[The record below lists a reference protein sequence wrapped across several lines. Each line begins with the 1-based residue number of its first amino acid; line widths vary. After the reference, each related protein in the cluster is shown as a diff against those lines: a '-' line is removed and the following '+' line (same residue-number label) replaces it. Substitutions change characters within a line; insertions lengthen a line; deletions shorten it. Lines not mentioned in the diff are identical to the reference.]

1 MTTNASQPATKR
13 FELQGPLGTAEPTTV
28 ATRPRILA
36 LLRSEDQP
44 TKVGIES
51 RLAALAARTP
61 PEEAGTAG
69 YTTSASALEDRAV
82 HEATVVDTE
91 LAERIATEMALAQD
105 GAAAD
110 RPHAAA
116 LVATKRLGKYRLL
129 RLLSSGRTSHVY
141 LARLAGPA
149 GFARHLA
156 IKLLREEHEGD
167 PDRVD
172 AFLEKARLFATLHHG
187 NIAQICD
194 IGADGTSRY
203 MVMDYLH
210 GTTLRT
216 VLRRAPSGLPL
227 AFAITAISSCAEAL
241 HHARA
246 RQSGEAHRILRIAP
260 SCVMACSDG
269 AIKLVNLG
277 HTRSPAIKLG
287 DHEFAYLAP
296 EQARGESCDAR
307 GEVFA
312 LGVMLY
318 ELLAGAH
325 PFLDPSSEPTSRT
338 TRDRL
343 LYTEVEP
350 LTTHVPH
357 LPSELSAVVM
367 TAIARDPDLRYR
379 DCREFGEAL
388 FSVAARLG
396 LRLGPAAVRH
406 LVSLLPNM
414 QPAKGPA
421 LAPISHSTVVA
432 DVRSIEAKSDG
443 MATPTCQPACP
454 PVSPSTHA
462 SDLAPLATERAT
474 PSPPPSLPLSPPPA
488 RMIARPCSPRA
499 LPPVWAG
506 PSPQAPPLM
515 QPRLRARGTSAL
527 FSIPSSASLNNDW
540 SRSAERS
547 TTLSCRTLPRRKLRR
562 MLAVVGLFAITAAI
576 AAGLLIASGSSAKA
590 VAIGAPSPSPA
601 PARANAPQPASRR
614 DPEHKSVHL
623 RPIK

>member
-1 MTTNASQPATKR
+1 MTTHASPPATKR
-13 FELQGPLGTAEPTTV
+13 FELQGPRGPAEPTTAV
-28 ATRPRILA
+28 TRPRILA

-61 PEEAGTAG
+61 PEEAGAAG
-69 YTTSASALEDRAV
+69 HTTSASALEDRAV

-105 GAAAD
+105 RAASD

-116 LVATKRLGKYRLL
+116 LVATRRLGNYRLL
-129 RLLSSGRTSHVY
+129 RLLASGRTSHVY

-156 IKLLREEHEGD
+156 IKLLREEHQGE

-203 MVMDYLH
+203 VVMDYLH
-210 GTTLRT
+210 GMTLRT
-216 VLRRAPSGLPL
+216 VLRRAPAGLPL

-241 HHARA
+241 HYARS
-246 RQSGEAHRILRIAP
+246 RQSSEALRILRIAP

-277 HTRSPAIKLG
+277 HTRSPAITLG
-287 DHEFAYLAP
+287 DHELAYLAP

-307 GEVFA
+307 SEVFA

-325 PFLDPSSEPTSRT
+325 PFLDPSTEPTSRT
-338 TRDRL
+338 ARDRL
-343 LYTEVEP
+343 LYAEVEP

-379 DCREFGEAL
+379 DCSELREAL
-388 FSVAARLG
+388 LGVATRLG

-414 QPAKGPA
+414 QPAKSPV
-421 LAPISHSTVVA
+421 LAPISHSAVIA
-432 DVRSIEAKSDG
+432 DVRRIEEKPALA
-443 MATPTCQPACP
+443 ATPTCQPARP
-454 PVSPSTHA
+454 PVSPSKHG
-462 SDLAPLATERAT
+462 SDVAPRATERAS
-474 PSPPPSLPLSPPPA
+474 PSPPPSLPPVG
-488 RMIARPCSPRA
+488 MIARPCSSRV
-499 LPPVWAG
+499 LPPGWAG

-527 FSIPSSASLNNDW
+527 FSIPSSASLNNNW
-540 SRSAERS
+540 SRSAGAERS
-547 TTLSCRTLPRRKLRR
+547 TTLSCRTLPQRKLRR
-562 MLAVVGLFAITAAI
+562 ALAVLGLFAITAAI

-590 VAIGAPSPSPA
+590 VAIGAPPSPA
-601 PARANAPQPASRR
+601 PARGEPAT
-614 DPEHKSVHL
+614 
-623 RPIK
+623 RPH